1 MDDARF
7 GNLSESEA
15 DAFQAVEG
23 VWLGQG
29 FLMGKEL
36 K

>member
-1 MDDARF
+1 MRKGVPMDDARS

-23 VWLGQG
+23 V
-29 FLMGKEL
+29 
-36 K
+36 